1 MKIRVLQVMGVG
13 ARPRGDGH
21 GCMIGMALEHFAGWA
36 SARYEAVAHTV
47 AAA

>member
-1 MKIRVLQVMGVG
+1 MGVG